1 MDKKH
6 RTILYIDDDP
16 DDREI
21 LCSAV
26 KEMSSEVNVI
36 EAENGIKALDYLN
49 KAKNTGHLP
58 CLILLDLN
66 MPMLDGK
73 QTLVRIRQDDS
84 FEKVPVIVY
93 TSSNNPNDKIFFDR
107 QGVLLITKPPNI
119 LFLRKIVERLL
130 NYCGNAN

>member
-1 MDKKH
+1 MDKKPK
-6 RTILYIDDDP
+6 TILYIDDDP

-21 LCSAV
+21 LSSAV
-26 KEMSSEVNVI
+26 KEMNCDVNVI
-36 EAENGIKALDYLN
+36 EVENGIKALDYLN
-49 KAKNTGHLP
+49 RVKKSGHLP

-73 QTLVRIRQDDS
+73 ETLVRIRQDNS

-93 TSSNNPNDKIFFDR
+93 TSSNNPNDKIFFDK

-130 NYCGNAN
+130 NYCVHAN